1 MGNHENSTFWRTKI
15 NDMAWGRARI
25 SGVEPCLA
33 YWPSK
38 EPGQPIPRI
47 HSHSQP
53 QNTNSC
59 DHTAILLPHWF
70 PRTAGAAPEATA
82 QLRQHDL
89 QSAGTMAGGMV
100 LGCVPRGT
108 AEVRFR
114 LLAPE
119 TESADKTGQDW
130 LKEQLEK
137 HEWHSEKMSEIF
149 KNHHETKTCEK
160 LSIF

>member
-1 MGNHENSTFWRTKI
+1 
-15 NDMAWGRARI
+15 
-25 SGVEPCLA
+25 
-33 YWPSK
+33 
-38 EPGQPIPRI
+38 
-47 HSHSQP
+47 
-53 QNTNSC
+53 
-59 DHTAILLPHWF
+59 
-70 PRTAGAAPEATA
+70 
-82 QLRQHDL
+82 
-89 QSAGTMAGGMV
+89 
-100 LGCVPRGT
+100 VPRGT

-137 HEWHSEKMSEIF
+137 DEWHSEKVSEIF